1 MLELGIRLHVTVT
14 RSAYQVY
21 TCVGA
26 CRLLKK
32 PRIDHTDKTL
42 NTPIDTNALL
52 VQLRTMAQDAG
63 IPAAEVDK
71 SAESSVFA
79 DALKASMEEVNTRGS
94 EAQSLRESYERGDP
108 NVELSDVMVA
118 MQKAR
123 ISFEAMT
130 QVRNRMVSAYK
141 DIMNMPI

>member
-1 MLELGIRLHVTVT
+1 MN
-14 RSAYQVY
+14 A
-21 TCVGA
+21 
-26 CRLLKK
+26 
-32 PRIDHTDKTL
+32 
-42 NTPIDTNALL
+42 PIDTNALL